1 MQSSDFLCRR
11 DYLCNASGDWHG
23 SAAALLSRHVCGDW
37 GEVDAHDRAVNENAL
52 KTGAARL
59 LRAYTVAG
67 ERIWVITEASRTET
81 TILLPEEY

>member
-1 MQSSDFLCRR
+1 MCGASS
-11 DYLCNASGDWHG
+11 SGDWHG

-59 LRAYTVAG
+59 LSAYTVAG
-67 ERIWVITEASRTET
+67 KRIWVITEASRTET
-81 TILLPEEY
+81 TILLQEEY